1 MCGCTAPEDRGSIIA
16 ARTSLLATRR
26 PAAQLLALTRDQVDC
41 SAEQRLQDN
50 DRFAKERPATQ
61 LRGHPVPLDEAANV
75 VAGPSRPQ
83 RGDVRPIWELPWLA
97 FPFWRRSFSRRRFGP
112 SVFPPFPACQP
123 GHRDRAHRWTQKA
136 RIAQRAAVCLCPC
149 PEPKSAQ
156 RMQSAPPQKSRSIVG
171 LSSSL
176 LGHAVD
182 KHNACAE
189 VPFPSGSASCVSR
202 RILNRTLQTEREG
215 R

>member
-61 LRGHPVPLDEAANV
+61 LRGRPVPLDEAANV
-75 VAGPSRPQ
+75 VAGPSRPR

-97 FPFWRRSFSRRRFGP
+97 FLFGVGRFLGAGLVLPFFPRFRPASLGIVTGRIGGLRRR
-112 SVFPPFPACQP
+112 
-123 GHRDRAHRWTQKA
+123 
-136 RIAQRAAVCLCPC
+136 
-149 PEPKSAQ
+149 
-156 RMQSAPPQKSRSIVG
+156 
-171 LSSSL
+171 
-176 LGHAVD
+176 
-182 KHNACAE
+182 
-189 VPFPSGSASCVSR
+189 GSWVMP
-202 RILNRTLQTEREG
+202 LTHRTLAQTCRCHPVRFMRVATDLEPHTSDRER